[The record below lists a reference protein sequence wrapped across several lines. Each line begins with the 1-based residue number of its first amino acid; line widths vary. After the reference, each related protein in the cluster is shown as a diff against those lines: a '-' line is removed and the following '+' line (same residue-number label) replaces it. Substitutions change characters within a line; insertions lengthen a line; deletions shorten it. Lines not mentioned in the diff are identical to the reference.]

1 MKEKLDVCMASCVEG
16 EGGRVRLT
24 GLQGASPFLLNF
36 LSSAHIFINSQVI
49 NPWITPC
56 VCSLFPIGTD
66 AEMWSLYS
74 GAKSNLRDGASG
86 EVEKDRDAHS
96 DLPCGP
102 PQKDLTRGRNGK
114 DLARERLA
122 PPRTVWAQGPAK
134 GSPRLDRAGR

>member
-16 EGGRVRLT
+16 EGGRVRLN
-24 GLQGASPFLLNF
+24 GLQGASPFLLNL

-74 GAKSNLRDGASG
+74 GAKSNLRDRVLG
-86 EVEKDRDAHS
+86 EVEKNSFIALPGKGGHS
-96 DLPCGP
+96 
-102 PQKDLTRGRNGK
+102 
-114 DLARERLA
+114 RLM
-122 PPRTVWAQGPAK
+122 PSKLCVPTG
-134 GSPRLDRAGR
+134 GGISGL